1 VIGVGGIATAE
12 DAYQHIRAGARLIQI
27 YTSMVYAGPAIARDI
42 KQGLARRLRRDG
54 FTSLEEAV
62 GVMVAA

>member
-1 VIGVGGIATAE
+1 
-12 DAYQHIRAGARLIQI
+12 
-27 YTSMVYAGPAIARDI
+27 VYAGPAIARDI